1 MFVLAF
7 YEASQKST
15 PAKAGFYEGDR
26 APGIEIH
33 LKQAGIDK
41 SGPPMITSSLSS
53 IRRSGSGSR
62 QRRHSSRARVHQEDK
77 KGHRTGG
84 PSAHAGWRGFSSL
97 ILRGSL

>member
-7 YEASQKST
+7 YEASQKSA

-26 APGIEIH
+26 APGSEIH

-41 SGPPMITSSLSS
+41 SGWAC
-53 IRRSGSGSR
+53 
-62 QRRHSSRARVHQEDK
+62 RHSSRARVHQEDK